1 MNCGHHIYKTI
12 WTAVVGQELIAKP
25 DERKGAPNYHQFSI
39 GVFKPEEEGNK
50 MNTSDDL
57 ALVDHIPLE
66 ISSLLYHFLKVD
78 KDKYNTCQSCHS
90 FLYAKF
96 HLFQISAHAAC
107 CTARFSNI

>member
-1 MNCGHHIYKTI
+1 M
-12 WTAVVGQELIAKP
+12 VGQELIAKP

-66 ISSLLYHFLKVD
+66 YHI
-78 KDKYNTCQSCHS
+78 
-90 FLYAKF
+90 KF
-96 HLFQISAHAAC
+96 TIPFFESRQ
-107 CTARFSNI
+107 R